1 MNTLL
6 TYFSL
11 NLSHWMH
18 HSHRSYVT
26 RASKTRNNL
35 PYVFCLWWVHFSIIC
50 YSNYTSEIEAQWET
64 RLRLNWKDTE
74 RLYQEILEITSLF
87 KFHVTKCP
95 IASKGKLN
103 ELGVFCGTRC
113 DVYNLYMWCW
123 IWEKTTRALC
133 DVYIKILF
141 NSFREGTKQITYYFV
156 QLDSTIN
163 SLRTITIEVWSI
175 IMCIFIKKSQKYP
188 M

>member
-6 TYFSL
+6 PYFSL
-11 NLSHWMH
+11 NLSPWMH

-35 PYVFCLWWVHFSIIC
+35 PYVFCHNLLQQLYFGNWGAV
-50 YSNYTSEIEAQWET
+50 

-95 IASKGKLN
+95 ITSKGKLN
-103 ELGVFCGTRC
+103 ELGVFCGTPC

-123 IWEKTTRALC
+123 IWEKTTRARR
-133 DVYIKILF
+133 DVYIKIVF

-175 IMCIFIKKSQKYP
+175 IMCIFITKSQKYP